1 MAVQDPGN
9 GGAHVATDDPRDRGI
24 GELVKD
30 LASQT
35 STLVR
40 QEIKL
45 AQAEVTEKGKV
56 AGKGAGMLAGAAVVA
71 LLGLG
76 ELVKDLASQTST
88 LVRQEIK
95 LAQAEVTEKGK
106 IAGKGA
112 GMLAGAAVVALL
124 GLGALTAFLIIVLDS
139 FLPLWAAALI
149 VTVLWL
155 AIAAVLGLAGKNA
168 IQKATP
174 PAPQTVETV
183 KEDIQWAKTQTG
195 SAAR

>member
-1 MAVQDPGN
+1 MS
-9 GGAHVATDDPRDRGI
+9 AHNADMPDQRDRGI

-30 LASQT
+30 LANQT

-56 AGKGAGMLAGAAVVA
+56 AGRGAGMLGGAAVAA
-71 LLGLG
+71 LL
-76 ELVKDLASQTST
+76 A
-88 LVRQEIK
+88 
-95 LAQAEVTEKGK
+95 
-106 IAGKGA
+106 
-112 GMLAGAAVVALL
+112 
-124 GLGALTAFLIIVLDS
+124 LGALTAFLIIVLDS

-174 PAPQTVETV
+174 PAPQ
-183 KEDIQWAKTQTG
+183 
-195 SAAR
+195 

>member
-1 MAVQDPGN
+1 MSTHDPTN
-9 GGAHVATDDPRDRGI
+9 GGARAVEPDPRD
-24 GELVKD
+24 K
-30 LASQT
+30 
-35 STLVR
+35 
-40 QEIKL
+40 
-45 AQAEVTEKGKV
+45 
-56 AGKGAGMLAGAAVVA
+56 
-71 LLGLG
+71 GLG
-76 ELVKDLASQTST
+76 
-88 LVRQEIK
+88 
-95 LAQAEVTEKGK
+95 GK